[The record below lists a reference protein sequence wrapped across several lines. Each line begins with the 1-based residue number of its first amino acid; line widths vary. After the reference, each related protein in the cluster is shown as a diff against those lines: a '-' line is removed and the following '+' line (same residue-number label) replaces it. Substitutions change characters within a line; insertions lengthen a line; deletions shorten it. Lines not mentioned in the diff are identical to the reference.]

1 MKMKMSIL
9 CALLAVAAWSCGGDD
24 DGGDS
29 TGDLGDLGDLVAID
43 GASGESDSAVGQGS
57 CEPSGSCL
65 QGPPCGDDCCGTG
78 ERCVEREFG
87 PECACGTGPACEVGD
102 TCASG
107 IPSEDQCGS
116 VCCGGGGGD
125 PCPP

>member
-1 MKMKMSIL
+1 MSRSL
-9 CALLAVAAWSCGGDD
+9 LLAVLLAIGACGDD
-24 DGGDS
+24 DG

-43 GASGESDSAVGQGS
+43 GSVDDRDGSVDGEG

-65 QGPPCGDDCCGTG
+65 QGPPCGDDCCGSG
-78 ERCVEREFG
+78 ERCVQGELG
-87 PECACGTGPACEVGD
+87 PECACGDGPACEVGD
-102 TCASG
+102 TCSSG

-116 VCCGGGGGD
+116 VCCGAGD

>member
-1 MKMKMSIL
+1 MRTWIL

-24 DGGDS
+24 DGD
-29 TGDLGDLGDLVAID
+29 TTGDLGDLVAID
-43 GASGESDSAVGQGS
+43 GAIGQSDGTVGGGT

-87 PECACGTGPACEVGD
+87 PECSCGQGPACDVGD

-107 IPSEDQCGS
+107 QPTEDQCGS
-116 VCCGGGGGD
+116 VCCGAGD